1 MAELNET
8 MIPESDISEWKSSW
22 HDEYLKWIAA
32 FANTDGGTL
41 NIGVNDDGYVLGLRD
56 HRTLLEGIPNKI
68 RDKLHITPKVRLKYV
83 DHIGENIRYPD
94 GVPAYISSKDA
105 NRYACGIFVPK
116 SEKDEKKLDAWQKET
131 SVIQDSDGRYYY
143 IEIVVEPLQDLV
155 FCDGIAYTRSGSTLQ
170 ILSGLELEKAVM
182 KSSGRTWDSFVVNG
196 KDVSDLD
203 ADAIKVLRKKAVD
216 NKRLTPY
223 EAGSSD
229 RKLMEEMGLLDV
241 DGGLTRAALM
251 LFSNPERIVTGS
263 YIKIGFFAPVGS
275 YGENKIND
283 IIYQDTVHGPL
294 ITQADKAIDILY
306 TKYMKALI
314 SYNGIQRVE
323 SYIIPQDAMRE
334 VILNAIAHKNYPSG
348 NPIQIKVYDD
358 HITVMNEG
366 FWPFDRL
373 NVSDVYD
380 KEHDSYPINP
390 LIAEGLYT
398 AGDIESWGTGFNK
411 IRSACNRYGCP
422 LPVIEAT
429 NGSVTMRINASQE
442 YLDLLA
448 NLNGDKDKESA
459 DKSAES
465 ADYSADNRNKTDDLP
480 TSESADLSDRERQ
493 ILDTMES
500 DTEYTSVEVSEKI
513 GLKGS
518 RTRQLLKGLV
528 DKGLLR
534 STRSTKGN
542 RYIKRGV

>member
-1 MAELNET
+1 MAERNET
-8 MIPESDISEWKSSW
+8 TVPESDISEWKWSW
-22 HDEYLKWIAA
+22 NDQYLKWIAA
-32 FANTDGGTL
+32 FSNTDGGTL
-41 NIGVNDDGYVLGLRD
+41 RIGVNDDGYVVGLRD
-56 HRTLLEGIPNKI
+56 YRTLLESIPNKI
-68 RDKLHITPKVRLKYV
+68 RDKLHITPKVRLNYA
-83 DHIGENIRYPD
+83 DHIGDNIRYPD
-94 GVPAYISSKDA
+94 DVPKYIASKDV
-105 NRYACGIFVPK
+105 NRYACGCFVPK
-116 SEKDEKKLDAWQKET
+116 SEKDEKKLAVWQKET
-131 SVIQDSDGRYYY
+131 PVTQDSDGRYYY
-143 IEIVVEPLQDLV
+143 IEIIVEPLQDLV

-196 KDVSDLD
+196 KDVSDLNTE
-203 ADAIKVLRKKAVD
+203 ALKVLRQKAVD

-229 RKLMEEMGLLDV
+229 RKLIEEMGLLDV
-241 DGGLTRAALM
+241 DGGLTRAAMM

-263 YIKIGFFAPVGS
+263 YIKIGYFAPVGS

-294 ITQADKAIDILY
+294 ITQAYKAIDILY

-314 SYNGIQRVE
+314 SYKGIQRVE

-373 NVSDVYD
+373 SVSDVYD

-411 IRSACNRYGCP
+411 IRSACDRYGCP
-422 LPVIEAT
+422 LPAIET
-429 NGSVTMRINASQE
+429 TKGSVTIRIKASQK
-442 YLDLLA
+442 YLDLLT
-448 NLNGDKDKESA
+448 NLNGSKVQESA

-465 ADYSADNRNKTDDLP
+465 ADHSADNEFNT
-480 TSESADLSDRERQ
+480 ADLTRFKSVDLNDRERQ
-493 ILDTMES
+493 ILDTMKS
-500 DTEYTSVEVSEKI
+500 DMEYTSDEVGEKI

-528 DKGLLR
+528 DKGLLK
-534 STRSTKGN
+534 STRSTRGN